1 MPAIV
6 TTVREIPTAPYY
18 VLSNDRFMSGWGRA
32 HTSGAFGNPYPD
44 RGALTNTI
52 ILPCENWTE
61 ALIVK
66 ENAER
71 RTDQTRVR
79 IVVNKPR
86 LRSEH
91 VYSLLT
97 RLTAEWWFQP
107 GAFK

>member
-1 MPAIV
+1 MPIV
-6 TTVREIPTAPYY
+6 TSVREIPTAPYY

-32 HTSGAFGNPYPD
+32 HESGAWGNPNPQK
-44 RGALTNTI
+44 GALTNTI

-61 ALIVK
+61 ALIVQ
-66 ENAER
+66 ENCER

-86 LRSEH
+86 IRPGH
-91 VYSLLT
+91 VYSLYIKET
-97 RLTAEWWFQP
+97 EGRWFQA